1 MATYLDTSVIV
12 ARYMPADPA
21 FNAVER
27 LFRASPEARYIS
39 EISVLE
45 LHCVFS
51 RLIRGGMLS
60 ARIGLSSFAHLETNE
75 KVKVAVEHA
84 IRSWRL
90 SVAAPQRTY
99 ARFPLSRQTIEI
111 QHELFEANRTAPTF
125 GLKAL
130 DMLHLTYAKTM
141 RESVPDLKT
150 FTTLDGEII
159 SRRREIQD
167 ELDIKVVSPLD
178 EPSKENDPPRSYGTY

>member
-12 ARYMPADPA
+12 ARYMPSDPA
-21 FNAVER
+21 FNEVEK

-60 ARIGLSSFAHLETNE
+60 THIGLSSFADLEMNE

-84 IRSWRL
+84 IRTWRL
-90 SVAAPQRTY
+90 TVVTPERTY
-99 ARFPLSRQTIEI
+99 ARFPLSRQTIET
-111 QHELFEANRTAPTF
+111 QHELFEAIRTAPTL
-125 GLKAL
+125 GLKTL

-141 RESVPDLKT
+141 RESLPDLRT

-159 SRRREIQD
+159 SRRKEIQD
-167 ELDIKVVSPLD
+167 ELDITVVSPLD
-178 EPSKENDPPRSYGTY
+178 KP

>member
-12 ARYMPADPA
+12 ARYMPSDPA
-21 FNAVER
+21 FNEVEK

-60 ARIGLSSFAHLETNE
+60 APLGISSFADLEIRE

-84 IRSWRL
+84 IRTWRL
-90 SVAAPQRTY
+90 TVATPQRTY
-99 ARFPLSRQTIEI
+99 SRFPLSRQTIET
-111 QHELFEANRTAPTF
+111 QHELFEAMRTAPAL
-125 GLKAL
+125 GLKTL
-130 DMLHLTYAKTM
+130 DTLHLTYAKTI
-141 RESVPDLKT
+141 RETVPDLET
-150 FTTLDGEII
+150 FTTLDGDII
-159 SRRREIQD
+159 SRRNEIET
-167 ELDIKVVSPLD
+167 ELDIAVVSPLD
-178 EPSKENDPPRSYGTY
+178 GP

>member
-1 MATYLDTSVIV
+1 MATYLDTSVII

-21 FNAVER
+21 FSKVGR
-27 LFRASPEARYIS
+27 LFRTSLESRHIS

-51 RLIRGGMLS
+51 RLIRGGMLT
-60 ARIGLSSFAHLETNE
+60 ADLGHSSFADLELKE

-90 SVAAPQRTY
+90 IVTTPERTY
-99 ARFPLSRQTIEI
+99 AKFPLSRQTIET
-111 QHELFEANRTAPTF
+111 QHEFFEAIRTAPAL
-125 GLKAL
+125 GLKTL

-141 RESVPDLKT
+141 RETVPDLET

-159 SRRREIQD
+159 SRRDEIRN
-167 ELDIKVVSPLD
+167 ELDITVVTPLD
-178 EPSKENDPPRSYGTY
+178 RP

>member
-1 MATYLDTSVIV
+1 MATYLDTNVII

-21 FNAVER
+21 FSKVEL
-27 LFRASPEARYIS
+27 LFRTSTEARYIS

-60 ARIGLSSFAHLETNE
+60 THLGLSSFAGLEMEE

-84 IRSWRL
+84 IRTWRL
-90 SVAAPQRTY
+90 TVTTPERTY
-99 ARFPLSRQTIEI
+99 ARFPLSSQTIET
-111 QHELFEANRTAPTF
+111 QHELFEAIRTAPML
-125 GLKAL
+125 GLKTL

-141 RESVPDLKT
+141 RESVPNLNS

-159 SRRREIQD
+159 SRRKEIEN
-167 ELDIKVVSPLD
+167 ELDITVVSPLD
-178 EPSKENDPPRSYGTY
+178 RP

>member
-21 FNAVER
+21 FNAVGR
-27 LFRASPEARYIS
+27 LFRTSPEARYIS

-45 LHCVFS
+45 LYCVFS
-51 RLIRGGMLS
+51 RLIRGGMLT
-60 ARIGLSSFAHLETNE
+60 APIGLSSFADLEPNE

-84 IRSWRL
+84 ILTWRL
-90 SVAAPQRTY
+90 TVVTPERTY
-99 ARFPLSRQTIEI
+99 ARLALSRQTIEV
-111 QHELFEANRTAPTF
+111 QHELFEAIRTAPMV

-141 RESVPDLKT
+141 RESVPELKT

-178 EPSKENDPPRSYGTY
+178 EPSKNDPPKSYGTY

>member
-21 FNAVER
+21 FNGVER

-51 RLIRGGMLS
+51 RLMRGGMLS
-60 ARIGLSSFAHLETNE
+60 ARIGLSSFVDLDRNE

-84 IRSWRL
+84 IRTWRL
-90 SVAAPQRTY
+90 TVVTPERTY
-99 ARFPLSRQTIEI
+99 ARFPLSRQTIET
-111 QHELFEANRTAPTF
+111 QHEFFEAMRNAPAL

-141 RESVPDLKT
+141 RESVPDLET

-167 ELDIKVVSPLD
+167 ELDITVVSPLD
-178 EPSKENDPPRSYGTY
+178 NLSRK